1 MESSIAGNKQMQFNL
16 KAIGSV
22 NQFQKNRIE
31 SSLELKMQP
40 KNSRAILPL
49 SNDLQYDYHDNAS
62 FDSGT

>member
-1 MESSIAGNKQMQFNL
+1 MQFNL
-16 KAIGSV
+16 KVIGNV

-40 KNSRAILPL
+40 QNSRPILPR
-49 SNDLQYDYHDNAS
+49 SNDLQYDNVYDNAS